1 MKLESVKKHEQSSQ
15 HKDAEV
21 AQRASARPYHTPMK
35 LIIQTIE
42 QNEVKQ
48 MNPFSTLHFTSWKL
62 STQFVISLLCC
73 SFKG

>member
-35 LIIQTIE
+35 LAIQTIE

-48 MNPFSTLHFTSWKL
+48 MNPFSTTSWKL
-62 STQFVISLLCC
+62 STQFVISLLCY